1 MQEIEQIAKLATNL
15 GLMTVFVSV
24 VIWLIWRYGPRVA
37 EAYASMVD
45 GVKESNAKM
54 AEATEKLTE
63 SMVQVQDQ
71 GRYCQSTN
79 AALGH
84 HCDAMEHLASG
95 HSKEKEILRSV
106 NAMRAVL
113 SVTHR

>member
-1 MQEIEQIAKLATNL
+1 MQEVEQVAKLVTNL

-24 VIWLIWRYGPRVA
+24 VIWLIWRYGPKLA
-37 EAYASMVD
+37 EAHASMVE

-63 SMVQVQDQ
+63 SMFNVQNQ

-79 AALGH
+79 DALLH

-95 HSKEKEILRSV
+95 HAKEKEIQRSV
-106 NAMRAVL
+106 SSMRAALTV
-113 SVTHR
+113 RK